1 MESKQQTR
9 TGSSDQLV
17 HEYFARLV
25 IAGRE
30 TGFGGGVLIFA
41 EDTGKF
47 LWIKRS
53 DEGDE
58 PGTWCVPGGGIEDY
72 ETIEQGVHRECKEE
86 IGYDQPMRL
95 MHMHR
100 DVQPSFI
107 FHNHM
112 ATVPNQFE
120 PSLNEEHTAYQWSTE
135 PPQPL
140 HPRLAFAMDQWRQ
153 RNAAQ

>member
-1 MESKQQTR
+1 MNINE
-9 TGSSDQLV
+9 
-17 HEYFARLV
+17 RLKRLNASRQGNGKV
-25 IAGRE
+25 GKVEAGRE

-53 DEGDE
+53 EYGDE
-58 PGTWCVPGGGIEDY
+58 PGTWCIPGGGIEDW
-72 ETIEQGVHRECKEE
+72 ETIDQGVHRECKEE
-86 IGYDQPMRL
+86 IGYDQPMNL
-95 MHMHR
+95 IHMYR

-112 ATVPNQFE
+112 ATVPHQFE
-120 PSLNEEHTAYQWSTE
+120 PTLNEEHTDYKWLKE

-140 HPRLAFAMDQWRQ
+140 HPRLAFAMEQWRK
-153 RNAAQ
+153 RNAA